1 MVWHDRFAQYIYGIY
16 LGLNGL
22 SPAFCLILVIFY
34 CSVVNELTYC
44 VTTALPFLIRTEL
57 LLAPL
62 LPLLVGYIVSL
73 LGFNV
78 GRRVLS
84 AYLDL

>member
-1 MVWHDRFAQYIYGIY
+1 M
-16 LGLNGL
+16 
-22 SPAFCLILVIFY
+22 
-34 CSVVNELTYC
+34 ELTSDQL
-44 VTTALPFLIRTEL
+44 TIFTALPFLIRSEL

-84 AYLDL
+84 AYFGS